1 MSQDMDQVYSNSE
14 DYEYVYQHPDD
25 PSFWVEV
32 ARRRNAGNILE
43 LGAGDGRIA
52 IPLALAGYCVTGLD
66 ISTNMLTAAAQ
77 AIEVLPEAV
86 RARIKLVQANMID
99 FNIPGQQFDLAIVPS
114 LSLQHLLTINDQLS
128 CLRTTKTH
136 LSSSGALVVD
146 VFNPNLQIMADCAG
160 PSPKVTRYIDTDTRT
175 PGRHIIRYDSSV
187 FSEKDHQLEV
197 QQTIEYYQDRVMTHK
212 TYNNQLGHM
221 FFPRELELLFR
232 QVGFTIAERW
242 GCHAFS
248 RFDSKSPRQIVVGIL
263 DEAKAVQ
270 GP

>member
-1 MSQDMDQVYSNSE
+1 
-14 DYEYVYQHPDD
+14 
-25 PSFWVEV
+25 
-32 ARRRNAGNILE
+32 
-43 LGAGDGRIA
+43 
-52 IPLALAGYCVTGLD
+52 VTGLD

-77 AIEVLPEAV
+77 AIEVLPEAA
-86 RARIKLVQANMID
+86 RARIKLVQADMIRFD
-99 FNIPGQQFDLAIVPS
+99 IPDRRFDLAIIPS

-128 CLRTTKTH
+128 CLRAIKAH
-136 LSSSGALVVD
+136 LLSSGALVVD

-221 FFPRELELLFR
+221 FFPHELELLFR
-232 QVGFTIAERW
+232 LAGYKIAERW

-248 RFDSKSPRQIVVGIL
+248 RFDSKSPRQIVVGVA
-263 DEAKAVQ
+263 DGADPVQ
-270 GP
+270 GL